1 MKSQISFIAVGLVVA
16 TADVGFATVGRL
28 PALPPHETVVPVR
41 VAEAAGTSAPPR
53 VSIAITAPKVSQAD
67 SIEAGS
73 ACPSTRLRRAIE
85 ITVWRACAV
94 E

>member
-16 TADVGFATVGRL
+16 TAALGFATVGRL

-53 VSIAITAPKVSQAD
+53 VYCYNGTKGEPGKLYRGWVCLPEHPPTASN
-67 SIEAGS
+67 
-73 ACPSTRLRRAIE
+73 
-85 ITVWRACAV
+85 
-94 E
+94 